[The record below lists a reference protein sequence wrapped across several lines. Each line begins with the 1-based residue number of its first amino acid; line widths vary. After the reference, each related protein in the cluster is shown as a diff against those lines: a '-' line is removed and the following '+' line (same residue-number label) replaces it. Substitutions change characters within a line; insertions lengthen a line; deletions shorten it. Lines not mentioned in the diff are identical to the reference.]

1 MKTGDEV
8 QFEISG
14 WPHVRTGHVIHIK
27 GDECLISVAY
37 ARGRRYYWKR
47 REQLKVVKN
56 NYVPNFPTPQERI
69 DELEAAVRSAIELT
83 KGGRFVEVLKTLE
96 RVVK

>member
-14 WPHVRTGHVIHIK
+14 WPHVRTGHIIHTK
-27 GDECLISVAY
+27 GDEYLVSVAY
-37 ARGRRYYWKR
+37 PKGRRYYWKT
-47 REQLKVVKN
+47 REQLTVVKP
-56 NYVPNFPTPQERI
+56 YVPNFPTPQERI
-69 DELEAAVRSAIELT
+69 DELEAAVRSAIQLT

>member
-8 QFEISG
+8 QFEICG
-14 WPHVRTGHVIHIK
+14 WPHVRTGHIIQIK

-37 ARGRRYYWKR
+37 ARGRRYYRKR

-56 NYVPNFPTPQERI
+56 YVPNFSTPQERI
-69 DELEAAVRSAIELT
+69 DELEAAVRSAIQLT

-96 RVVK
+96 RVIK